1 MDKRILSFDK
11 FKSHCNDIFNNKY
24 DYSKSE
30 YKGMKHPIKIV
41 CPIHGEFTQKAHS
54 HYLGHQCFKC
64 TGSEKINNDD
74 IINQFIKKH
83 GNKYNYENVD
93 YKNNKTNVEIIC
105 SEHGSFYQSPYEHK
119 KGQGCPK
126 CSKNRRL
133 NSDMFIDMANDVHDF
148 IYKYNNDYINSKT
161 KVAIICPK
169 HGEFLMTP
177 NHHLKGQGCP
187 DCKRSIGELLIKRY
201 LNDKK
206 VKYGQQKFF
215 KDLIN
220 DNRRYLFFDFYLI
233 DLNICIEYDGIQHF
247 KPVPMFGGESAFIKL
262 QYNDKL
268 KDDYCKLNG
277 IKLIRIPYTSI
288 KDIKLILDREI
299 K

>member
-1 MDKRILSFDK
+1 
-11 FKSHCNDIFNNKY
+11 
-24 DYSKSE
+24 
-30 YKGMKHPIKIV
+30 MKHPIKIV

-64 TGSEKINNDD
+64 AGSEKINNDE

-83 GNKYNYENVD
+83 GNKYNYKNVE

-105 SEHGSFYQSPYEHK
+105 PDHGIFHQSPYEHK
-119 KGQGCPK
+119 RGQGCPK

-133 NSDMFIDMANDVHDF
+133 NSDMFIDMSNDVHDF
-148 IYKYNNDYINSKT
+148 MYKYNNDYINSKT
-161 KVAIICPK
+161 KVVIVCPK

-177 NHHLKGQGCP
+177 NHHLKGQGCQ

-206 VKYGQQKFF
+206 VKYVQQKFF

-220 DNRRYLFFDFYLI
+220 NNKRYLFFDFYLV

-247 KPVPMFGGESAFIKL
+247 KPVSMFGGNSAFIKL
-262 QYNDKL
+262 RYNDKL
-268 KDDYCKLNG
+268 KDDYCNLNG

-288 KDIKLILDREI
+288 KDIKLILDVEI